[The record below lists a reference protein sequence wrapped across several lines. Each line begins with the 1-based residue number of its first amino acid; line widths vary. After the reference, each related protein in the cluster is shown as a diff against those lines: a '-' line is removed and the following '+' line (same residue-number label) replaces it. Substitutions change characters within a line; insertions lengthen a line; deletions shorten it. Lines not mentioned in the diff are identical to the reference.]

1 MRSSHVAFFD
11 LLGWHLTPN
20 AIDHK
25 RWRLASWGHG
35 DEATAMAARAAYN
48 GINWPVFE
56 NAAKKNVN
64 LTVFSRIGQ
73 GAGPQADIR

>member
-1 MRSSHVAFFD
+1 
-11 LLGWHLTPN
+11 
-20 AIDHK
+20 
-25 RWRLASWGHG
+25 
-35 DEATAMAARAAYN
+35 MAARAAYN

>member
-1 MRSSHVAFFD
+1 MRLSHVAFFD

-25 RWRLASWGHG
+25 RWRLRLASLGHG

-48 GINWPVFE
+48 GINWPVF
-56 NAAKKNVN
+56 
-64 LTVFSRIGQ
+64 
-73 GAGPQADIR
+73 